1 MTQVMVEETR
11 EMSETKI
18 FKTIGTLSELL
29 VVNFEEHAADNIEY
43 GQVNCLESLAP
54 YVMYTSVHNQSH
66 VWGLHSQAWR

>member
-29 VVNFEEHAADNIEY
+29 VVNFEDHVVDIVEY
-43 GQVNCLESLAP
+43 G
-54 YVMYTSVHNQSH
+54 
-66 VWGLHSQAWR
+66 